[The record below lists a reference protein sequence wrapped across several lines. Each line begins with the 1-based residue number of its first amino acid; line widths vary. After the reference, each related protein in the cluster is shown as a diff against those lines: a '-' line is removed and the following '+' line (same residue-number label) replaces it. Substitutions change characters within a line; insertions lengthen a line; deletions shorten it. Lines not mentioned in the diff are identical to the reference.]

1 MLFYATDSFLNQVIF
16 LEFSS
21 IPLLVMIQNYRISF
35 NQAQRAINNN
45 SHATTNQESFQIGNQ
60 DVQESTQAFSGDK
73 FH

>member
-1 MLFYATDSFLNQVIF
+1 
-16 LEFSS
+16 
-21 IPLLVMIQNYRISF
+21 MIQNYRISF

-60 DVQESTQAFSGDK
+60 VVQGRTQAFSGDK